1 MFKRGHKN
9 LYIIPRIMTKTTI
22 TMTTMSTTFTVSF
35 WLFETTSFF
44 VVRVLFVVWLLV
56 VNVFAFRLLVVG
68 FVGFIVVGLLVVGF
82 VGFIVVGLLVVGFVG
97 FIVVG
102 LLVVGLVVVGL
113 LVVGFSVVFCCGV
126 KTSQAVPSLFIT

>member
-1 MFKRGHKN
+1 
-9 LYIIPRIMTKTTI
+9 MTKTTTPMI
-22 TMTTMSTTFTVSF
+22 IMSTTLSF
-35 WLFETTSFF
+35 WLFDTTSFV
-44 VVRVLFVVWLLV
+44 VVRILFVVWLLV
-56 VNVFAFRLLVVG
+56 VSVFAFRLLVVG

-82 VGFIVVGLLVVGFVG
+82 VGFIVVGLLVVGFVD

-102 LLVVGLVVVGL
+102 LLVVGLLVVGLLVVGL